1 MKISINSKEFQILEK
16 LGKGGNGQVFRAYN
30 KEENKDNAIK
40 TILIEDLNEED
51 KNFIENEAKILSNF
65 TDSDNHIVKYYGAN
79 KDNESFYILMEFC
92 ESLDLKKFISES
104 KSLID
109 ENIVY

>member
-30 KEENKDNAIK
+30 KEENKDYAIK

-51 KNFIENEAKILSNF
+51 KNLLKMRQ
-65 TDSDNHIVKYYGAN
+65 KYYQTLLIQII
-79 KDNESFYILMEFC
+79 ILLNITEQIKIMNH
-92 ESLDLKKFISES
+92 FIF
-104 KSLID
+104 
-109 ENIVY
+109 